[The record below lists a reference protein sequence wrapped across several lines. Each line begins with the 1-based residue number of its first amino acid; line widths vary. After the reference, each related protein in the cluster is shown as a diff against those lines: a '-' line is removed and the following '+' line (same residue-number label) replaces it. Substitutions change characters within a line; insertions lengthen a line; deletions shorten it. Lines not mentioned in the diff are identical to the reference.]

1 MQQQPYLSY
10 VQQYRC
16 YRKELYTRYVS
27 YCCLST
33 VPLLYF
39 VLCSIVSYLQ
49 GEPDEGDRDAVHEPD
64 PGQATSPA
72 GGEVL
77 EERCHGDG
85 EAEQRCRVRLRKP
98 ADLERSLT
106 GNVYASASPLAGFL
120 LHLFFINIGAARA
133 FGSESR
139 GWGGSTGMF

>member
-10 VQQYRC
+10 SSIAVNVKSCIPDMCKYHTAVCQQYR
-16 YRKELYTRYVS
+16 YYTSYSEVS
-27 YCCLST
+27 Y
-33 VPLLYF
+33 PP
-39 VLCSIVSYLQ
+39 

-64 PGQATSPA
+64 PGLATSPA

-106 GNVYASASPLAGFL
+106 GNVYASAGPLAGFL
-120 LHLFFINIGAARA
+120 LRLFFINIGAARA
-133 FGSESR
+133 FGLESR